1 MDANFSEAR
10 NYTILP
16 ATAVN
21 PRNVRLEP
29 MTHPPPFMPTVREMR
44 KRYVT
49 RKGNINDVNEKK
61 AVQKWKTEN
70 KNIHGTKVVW
80 KFFVFPGVYVLFIT
94 LE

>member
-21 PRNVRLEP
+21 PRNVSLEP

-49 RKGNINDVNEKK
+49 RKGNINDVNEKNGK
-61 AVQKWKTEN
+61 RRIKIYTERKWYGN
-70 KNIHGTKVVW
+70 
-80 KFFVFPGVYVLFIT
+80 FLFSLVFMFYLPH
-94 LE
+94 